1 MRTLTAGKARDNF
14 SEVIARAAY
23 GKERIYITKNGKNLA
38 LLIPV
43 EDMALLEEL
52 ADRLDAAAPT
62 ADDHGTS
69 VRFGHPPEDFRGAVA
84 REGFA

>member
-38 LLIPV
+38 ALIPV

-52 ADRLDAAAPT
+52 EDRLDAAEADRILDKTKPT
-62 ADDHGTS
+62 DLVPFEEYLRKRGT
-69 VRFGHPPEDFRGAVA
+69 R
-84 REGFA
+84 

>member
-38 LLIPV
+38 ALIPV

-52 ADRLDAAAPT
+52 EDRLDAADADRILDKTKPT
-62 ADDHGTS
+62 DLVPFEEYLRKRGT
-69 VRFGHPPEDFRGAVA
+69 R
-84 REGFA
+84 

>member
-1 MRTLTAGKARDNF
+1 MSTMTAVKARNNF

-38 LLIPV
+38 ALIPV

-52 ADRLDAAAPT
+52 EDRLDAAEADRILDKTKPT
-62 ADDHGTS
+62 DLVPFEEYLRKRGT
-69 VRFGHPPEDFRGAVA
+69 R
-84 REGFA
+84 